1 MTFSRPGGPPLRG
14 RVVRNLPKDRGL
26 GDDRM
31 AVRPDGLA
39 LALCDGASEG
49 WDGAGWAEA
58 LARSL
63 CRTWDPERAV
73 RLARAA
79 RGRAARTA
87 DSGWLEDAARARGS
101 WSTALAVRFEG
112 GGRSVRAAAVG
123 DTVMFLLDGCRP
135 LASFPLD
142 DPGAFGSTPDLVPE
156 NGEAKVEFAEA
167 EFSLAGLRR
176 PRVALL
182 TDALAARAL
191 SEPEAGRNALWA
203 FLLGAPPSA
212 FRAWAQAETAA
223 GRLRRDDLSL
233 LAAV

>member
-1 MTFSRPGGPPLRG
+1 MA
-14 RVVRNLPKDRGL
+14 RNLPKDRGL

-31 AVRPDGLA
+31 AVRSDGLA
-39 LALCDGASEG
+39 LALCDGAGEG
-49 WDGAGWAEA
+49 WDGAGWAGA
-58 LARSL
+58 LAKAL
-63 CRTWDPERAV
+63 CRTEDPERAV
-73 RLARAA
+73 RLARASRA
-79 RGRAARTA
+79 GRPA

-112 GGRSVRAAAVG
+112 GGRRVRAAAVG
-123 DTVMFLLDGCRP
+123 DTVLFLLDGCRP

-156 NGEAKVEFAEA
+156 NGDECIGFAWA

-191 SEPEAGRNALWA
+191 SEPEAGRSALWA

-212 FRAWAQAETAA
+212 FRAWAIAETAA